1 MLLDVTTDEAMNS
14 RTARLDYRVKL
25 MGGQRSRVCLVVDHD
40 HLLAVS
46 HLLQGHPVLLLDPFG
61 LVRRDAQQLG
71 DVLGHELRGE
81 RDAGGIR
88 QLATAQHADVGRT
101 ATDIDQQRRHLA
113 LSLAQHRQPGG
124 HRLHDHP
131 VHADAGIGG
140 AAAQVLE
147 RAVRTGDEVYID
159 LQPHPGHAYRIL
171 DAVMAIHHVLL
182 RDDVQYF
189 HVRFQRYCLGV
200 VNRTLDIRPGDLL
213 IAPDGRHS
221 VACDRLQVR
230 AGDTDP
236 SALWR
241 DAGDPAGS
249 LHRLPYRFDRPFQV
263 DDHTFAQAVTRYR
276 TLTDDIEHTVT
287 GDLADDGAD
296 LGGTDVQTHDDA
308 FVTHYIRSLPR
319 DRPPGGSRVC
329 PQLPPT
335 APLALQRWA

>member
-71 DVLGHELRGE
+71 DVLGDVITAE
-81 RDAGGIR
+81 RDDRGMR
-88 QLATAQHADVGRT
+88 QRATPEHTDVGRT

-113 LSLAQHRQPGG
+113 LGLAQHRQPGG

-200 VNRTLDIRPGDLL
+200 VNRTLDILPGDLL

-249 LHRLPYRFDRPFQV
+249 LHRLPFRFDRQFPV
-263 DDHTFAQAVTRYR
+263 VEHTLAQDVHLYR
-276 TLTDDIEHTVT
+276 TLSVHFD
-287 GDLADDGAD
+287 
-296 LGGTDVQTHDDA
+296 
-308 FVTHYIRSLPR
+308 YI
-319 DRPPGGSRVC
+319 VYC
-329 PQLPPT
+329 
-335 APLALQRWA
+335 